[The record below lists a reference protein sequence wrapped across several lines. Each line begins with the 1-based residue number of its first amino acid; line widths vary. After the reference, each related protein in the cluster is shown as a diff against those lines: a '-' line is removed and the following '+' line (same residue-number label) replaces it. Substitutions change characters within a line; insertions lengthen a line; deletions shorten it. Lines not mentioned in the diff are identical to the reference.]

1 MLHFAAGGIG
11 FPCLVVA
18 CFLVARRMLPT
29 FSRVTGAVF
38 GAGFLALVAGG
49 GQAWS
54 LLTFTAA
61 VILASAWI
69 TYRLGDPDARCAN
82 EIPDPAA
89 RQPTTPAPRRR
100 PS

>member
-1 MLHFAAGGIG
+1 M
-11 FPCLVVA
+11 
-18 CFLVARRMLPT
+18 
-29 FSRVTGAVF
+29 F

-69 TYRLGDPDARCAN
+69 TTVSATLMRGAK
-82 EIPDPAA
+82 
-89 RQPTTPAPRRR
+89 
-100 PS
+100 